1 VYRERVYVEPRVIY
15 APPRP
20 PGVSIFLPPLFF

>member
-1 VYRERVYVEPRVIY
+1 VYVEPRVVY

-20 PGVSIFLPPLFF
+20 AGVSIFLPPLFF